1 MNANEREL
9 ILKDEVYQY
18 KEDPIMEAND
28 ANQENLLASIRVH
41 SRLITFAVD
50 YRRDNYNGLGA
61 RMF

>member
-1 MNANEREL
+1 MQMNANGCKWR
-9 ILKDEVYQY
+9 Q
-18 KEDPIMEAND
+18 MNT
-28 ANQENLLASIRVH
+28 NQENLLASIRVH